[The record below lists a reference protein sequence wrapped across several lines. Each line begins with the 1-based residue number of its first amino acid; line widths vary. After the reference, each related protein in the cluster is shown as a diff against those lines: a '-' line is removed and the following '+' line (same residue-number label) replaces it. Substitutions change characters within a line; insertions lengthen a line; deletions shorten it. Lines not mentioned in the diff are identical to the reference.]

1 MRGFPTTESASVIAS
16 MTTSLRYAALITLLP
31 VFAARGDVLC
41 GYAVAKKERRPTWN
55 EADCFEEKLGKQ
67 LLTLASTEI
76 GI

>member
-1 MRGFPTTESASVIAS
+1 
-16 MTTSLRYAALITLLP
+16 MTTSLRSAALIGLFP

-41 GYAVAKKERRPTWN
+41 GYAVAREERRPTWS
-55 EADCFEEKLGKQ
+55 EGDCFDEKLGKQ